1 MKKKNRIFRFFRNK
15 YVLTVTIF
23 LVWMTFFDNN
33 DFFRQYRIE
42 RKKQEL
48 TQEYNRRKKLIA
60 ETNER
65 LHELRDRKLLEK
77 FAREEYLFKRPNEEV
92 FVLVGK

>member
-1 MKKKNRIFRFFRNK
+1 VKKKNRILRFFRNK

-33 DFFRQYRIE
+33 DIFRQYRIE

-65 LHELRDRKLLEK
+65 LRELRDRKLLEK

-92 FVLVGK
+92 FQS